1 MAKATHAQELTT
13 GTSSSYTEHEA
24 TDPALNDI
32 WRIPRAV
39 LGGEQSSDGNSL
51 SISQEQTTM
60 NDAIAK
66 PNLPELAPTTESP
79 SSLDETPE
87 SFTAPSTGTATP
99 VEANR
104 SAKRP
109 AKTTKKAAVK
119 AVDPSE
125 FD

>member
-24 TDPALNDI
+24 TDSALDDA

-39 LGGEQSSDGNSL
+39 LGGEQSSDGNNL
-51 SISQEQTTM
+51 STSQEQITM
-60 NDAIAK
+60 SDAIEK
-66 PNLPELAPTTESP
+66 LSPPSPAPTTESP
-79 SSLDETPE
+79 SSPDETPE
-87 SFTAPSTGTATP
+87 SFTAPSTATDTP
-99 VEANR
+99 VVANR